1 MRNLFNYKAFGNT
14 IRNYRKERNLTIEQ
28 LAEEVGISWNYLG
41 DIERGIK
48 KSTSIPII
56 LLLLN
61 YLNISF
67 SDCFDKKFE
76 KNKIIINQINNK
88 LMPFDDCDLDYI
100 LSNIISLKRRL

>member
-1 MRNLFNYKAFGNT
+1 MKNLFNYKAFGNT

-28 LAEEVGISWNYLG
+28 LAEEIGISWNYLG

-48 KSTSIPII
+48 ESISIPTV

-76 KNKIIINQINNK
+76 KNKIIIDKINNK
-88 LMPFDDCDLDYI
+88 LMAFDEYDLDYI
-100 LSNIISLKRRL
+100 LSTIISLKRRL